1 MADKLIIPEIG
12 YVLGK
17 VEATPGTAE
26 ALTTADA
33 IYVEEMTFSYSMD
46 NISRRPVSP
55 GRQGSMSRSGKKRVE
70 WTASTEMAMPDA
82 FAVASKVP
90 HPDVLLK
97 SCGFA
102 RQDVSDAAFEG
113 AFYVLQASNH
123 SSVTLQA
130 FTFTADGADA
140 NVGSARGARAD
151 FSISVNP
158 DDGRIMLNLTGGRA
172 LEHATPASTYTNATG
187 ASRAVTYYADKPFLA
202 HSMFAAIVNLSNDSV
217 YGGGSIAGPDNT
229 LQVVDLTINGAMTPT
244 EQTGIAAASGVARQ
258 RLAPSDPVTM
268 SLTLEEALI
277 GSTGAFDPYAL
288 RDAEQALEIRLKS
301 NQTDLSGNAN
311 ALTIHAYAQ
320 IIGVSRTAAN
330 GRALWDLELEL
341 RYPEDAADGD
351 PAVGVS
357 PTQVFK
363 AGTNTGLFHNATLT
377 SDGVLCIAFVK
388 S

>member
-1 MADKLIIPEIG
+1 MTDKLIIPEIG

-26 ALTTADA
+26 ALTTAEA

-55 GRQGSMSRSGKKRVE
+55 GRQGSMSRAGKKRVE

-123 SSVTLQA
+123 SSATLQA

-140 NVGSARGARAD
+140 NVGSARGARSD

-158 DDGRIMLNLTGGRA
+158 DDGRIMLGLSGGRA
-172 LEHATPASTYTNATG
+172 LEHATPATTYTNSTG

-202 HSMFAAIVNLSNDSV
+202 HSMFAAIVNLSDDSV

-229 LQVVDLTINGAMTPT
+229 LQVVNLTINGAMSPT
-244 EQTGIAAASGVARQ
+244 EQTGIAASSGVARQ
-258 RLAPSDPVTM
+258 RLAPADPVTM
-268 SLTLEEALI
+268 SLTLEEARI

-301 NQTDLSGNAN
+301 NQNDISGNTN
-311 ALTIHAYAQ
+311 ELSIHAYAQ
-320 IIGVSRTAAN
+320 IVGVSRTAAN

-351 PAVGVS
+351 PPVGVS

-363 AGTNTGLFHNATLT
+363 AGTNTGLFHAATLT